1 MSLSLKERFNLS
13 RFIRGEKPKGNTIT
27 LNHRRIF
34 ILPTQKGLGFVVL
47 IILLMLIAF
56 VYNNNLA
63 YLLAFLLASVFFI
76 TIVHSFKAL
85 AALKISQ
92 GQCPAVF
99 SGESAGFD
107 IVVNNPGKFER
118 YNLQINLDN
127 LLNFTLVD
135 EEKKSL
141 TLYSA
146 TDKRGW
152 HTIETVTL
160 SSTFPLGLFRAWSP
174 IRFGTKVLVYPKPNT
189 VEIPFPEAAGNQS
202 QNSPTTNSKGS
213 DDFYG
218 LKEYQPGDPIKHIH
232 WKAFAK
238 GQGLF
243 SKQYDG
249 DNLTELWL
257 NYEQTPGHNVE
268 ERLSQICRWV
278 IDAEKAGLQYGFTIP
293 GIKFD
298 PGHGPAHYAKCLEA
312 LALF

>member
-13 RFIRGEKPKGNTIT
+13 RFIKGEKAKSNSI
-27 LNHRRIF
+27 LLSHRRIF

-47 IILLMLIAF
+47 IILLLLIAF

-76 TIVHSFKAL
+76 SIIHSFKSL
-85 AALKISQ
+85 AALLVSQ
-92 GQCPAVF
+92 GQCQSVF
-99 SGESAGFD
+99 AGESVGFD
-107 IVVNNPGKFER
+107 IIVDNPGKFER
-118 YNLQINLDN
+118 FNLQISLDN
-127 LLNFTLVD
+127 SLNFTLTS
-135 EEKKSL
+135 EEKKHL

-146 TDKRGW
+146 ATKRGW
-152 HTIETVTL
+152 HALETITL

-174 IRFGTKVLVYPKPNT
+174 IRFEAKALVYPKPNNI
-189 VEIPFPEAAGNQS
+189 EIPFPEAEGIQAQDLPMA
-202 QNSPTTNSKGS
+202 NSRGS

-243 SKQYDG
+243 SKQYEG
-249 DNLTELWL
+249 DNLAELWL
-257 NYEQTPGHNVE
+257 NYEQTPGHNLE
-268 ERLSQICRWV
+268 ERLSQLCRWV
-278 IDAEKAGLQYGFTIP
+278 IDAEKTGLQYGFTIP
-293 GIKFD
+293 GVKYEPD
-298 PGHGPAHYAKCLEA
+298 HGKSHYAKCLKA